1 MTSSLVVVVFALT
14 YVGMALGHV
23 PGLKV
28 DRAGITLIAVA
39 ILLATESISFGA
51 ATAAIDGA
59 TLVLMFA
66 LMILS
71 AQFAGAG
78 FYDGCA
84 SRIVAAK
91 AHPHVLLALVIAVG
105 GVLSA
110 ILVNDIVVFAM
121 TPILCIGLRGRGLD
135 PKPYLMALAGAA
147 NAGSAATLIGN
158 PQNILIGQVGK
169 LGFWDFV
176 VVCGPPALI
185 GLICVY
191 GGVRLMWGKELAAP
205 AHTGGPVNAVEDRWQ
220 VGKALIATVVLL
232 ALFASPLPREVAA
245 LAVAAALLISRTVKS
260 HKLVAAVDWPLL
272 LMIACLFI
280 VTGAFAATGVGTR
293 LLEASAAYGFKPDS
307 LMTLVPGALL
317 ASNTIGNVPAT
328 ILIVSLWPDLPSGAL
343 YALAIL
349 TTLAGNLLLIGSL
362 CNLIVAE
369 RAQLM
374 GVRLGFGDFAR
385 AGIPVTLSSMALA
398 ALWLW
403 LGGWLPLS

>member
-23 PGLKV
+23 PGLKI
-28 DRAGITLIAVA
+28 DRTGITLIAAA
-39 ILLATESISFGA
+39 ILLATEAVSFGA
-51 ATAAIDGA
+51 ATTAIDGA

-84 SRIVAAK
+84 ARIVAAR
-91 AHPHVLLALVIAVG
+91 AHPHVLLALVIAAG

-121 TPILCIGLRGRGLD
+121 TPILCVGLRGRGLD

-169 LGFWDFV
+169 LGFWDFAAV
-176 VVCGPPALI
+176 AGPPAIL
-185 GLICVY
+185 GLLCVY
-191 GGVRLMWGKELAAP
+191 AGVRLMWAKELDAP
-205 AHTGGPVNAVEDRWQ
+205 AQPGNPVSAAEDRWQ
-220 VGKALIATVVLL
+220 IGKAAVATVALL

-245 LAVAAALLISRTVKS
+245 LAVAAALLVSRTVQS

-280 VTGAFAATGVGTR
+280 VTGAFAGTGVGTK
-293 LLEASAAYGFKPDS
+293 LLEVSAAYGFTPHS

-328 ILIVSLWPDLPSGAL
+328 ILIVSLWPDLPAGAL

-369 RAQLM
+369 RAQAM
-374 GVRLGFGDFAR
+374 GVRLSFGDFAR
-385 AGIPVTLSSMALA
+385 AGVPVTLSSMALA

-403 LGGWLPLS
+403 CGGWLPLS